1 MYLLKMFHIG
11 VKSLNIVFSS
21 RIKLIN
27 ISVLDLIS
35 YVIDLCFINY
45 VLYICIVILIQASL
59 HNL

>member
-1 MYLLKMFHIG
+1 MFHIG